1 MTGVLAAYL
10 RRRIA
15 GQTLAL
21 LAVLTALMQVLELL
35 DVTTEILDR
44 ELGVMGLIRYALL
57 RTPSELVIALPL
69 AALLGTMSA
78 LYAMARNHEFTAIR
92 CAGLSL
98 KRLLVLLL
106 PVPLAFALAQFVVSE
121 TLVPRAETGLKTWWD
136 AHAPVDEEPPEP
148 HWVRTRSG
156 PLSFERSS
164 PDGRLLRGVRLYLPD
179 EQGQF
184 SQRLSAEQA
193 QWDGRQWTFSG
204 VTRLGI
210 SEAGTTSTTAET
222 LVWPLNLRP
231 DDVLR
236 LDVVQPHLS
245 SIILV
250 DLIAGERAGSQPLSY
265 YQTVLLRS
273 YTAPLGA
280 LIMLLLALPSARA
293 SSRSGGG
300 GALLLA
306 LVLGLG
312 FQLCDGILSA
322 LGTGGR
328 IPAFVAAFAAPLLF
342 GAIGLGL
349 LHRFDRT

>member
-1 MTGVLAAYL
+1 MNGVLARYL

-44 ELGVMGLIRYALL
+44 DLGVLGLARYALL
-57 RTPSELVIALPL
+57 RTPSELVVALPL

-78 LYAMARNHEFTAIR
+78 LYAMARSHEFTAIR

-106 PVPLAFALAQFVVSE
+106 PVPLLFGFAQFAVSE
-121 TLVPRAETGLKTWWD
+121 TLVPHAETGLKTWWD
-136 AHAPVDEEPPEP
+136 ATAPLDDKTEPR
-148 HWVRTRSG
+148 WVRTRSG
-156 PLSFERSS
+156 PVSFERAS
-164 PDGRLLRGVRLYLPD
+164 PDGRRLSGVRLYLPD
-179 EQGQF
+179 ADGQF
-184 SQRLSAEQA
+184 ARRLDAATA
-193 QWDGRQWTFSG
+193 QWNGRDWTLDGIEELQVGERL
-204 VTRLGI
+204 TR
-210 SEAGTTSTTAET
+210 TVHET
-222 LVWPLNLRP
+222 QVWPLNLRP

-245 SIILV
+245 SIILA

-273 YTAPLGA
+273 YTAPIAA

-300 GALLLA
+300 SALLLA
-306 LVLGLG
+306 LALGLG
-312 FQLCDGILSA
+312 FQLCDGIFSA
-322 LGTGGR
+322 LGTSGR
-328 IPAFVAAFAAPLLF
+328 VPALFAAFAAPLLF
-342 GAIGLGL
+342 GAIGFAL
-349 LHRFDRT
+349 LHRLDRT